1 MAENGSNLEE
11 AVDGEPVAM
20 KEWNVLVLGKTGVG
34 KSSLINALFGDSLDR
49 RATVCRGLAPCRQEP
64 LVCYRANIRR
74 RVRDEETRMLFKIY
88 DSRGFAE
95 NNSRLWDM
103 MLFNR
108 YFEELRIDQ
117 IDVIYLCIDINS
129 RFDDHAI
136 RFANLLARK
145 LNCDKYLIWAKCIIV
160 LTKANLIGLGDDEND
175 PDYLRTRTMELM
187 SDWRQT
193 FRHEL
198 VDNGIRAEIAP
209 VIPVCAAGTG
219 RRIDLPG
226 CSNWKEELLRT
237 TIDRC
242 DGPMIRNLKRILDE
256 QRKQN
261 FDSFDIAIHGLMAST
276 AAACVSR
283 SPPIGIVFG
292 LTVGM
297 LAAWGV
303 KKTKEETERLVG
315 ILAEWEEKKMEEK
328 TKQSMLNLSNNSTYN
343 Q

>member
-11 AVDGEPVAM
+11 AVDGEPLTM

-34 KSSLINALFGDSLDR
+34 KSSLINALFGDFLDR
-49 RATVCRGLAPCRQEP
+49 RAIVCHGLAPCRQEP
-64 LVCYRANIRR
+64 LVCHRANIRR
-74 RVRDEETRMLFKIY
+74 RVRDEETRILFKIY

-95 NNSRLWDM
+95 NDSRLWDM
-103 MLFNR
+103 VLFDR
-108 YFEELRIDQ
+108 YFKELRIDQ

-129 RFDDHAI
+129 KFDDHAI
-136 RFANLLARK
+136 RFADLLASE
-145 LNCDKYLIWAKCIIV
+145 LDCDKYLIWAKCIIV
-160 LTKANLIGLGDDEND
+160 LTKTNLIGLGDDEDD
-175 PDYLRTRTMELM
+175 PDILRTMKLM
-187 SDWRQT
+187 SDWGQT
-193 FRHEL
+193 FRRKL

-226 CSNWKEELLRT
+226 CSNWKEELLCT

-242 DGPMIRNLKRILDE
+242 DGPMIRKLKRILDE
-256 QRKQN
+256 QRKQRFN
-261 FDSFDIAIHGLMAST
+261 SFGIAIHGLMAST
-276 AAACVSR
+276 AAACASR
-283 SPPIGIVFG
+283 SLAIGIMSG

-297 LAAWGV
+297 LTAWEV
-303 KKTKEETERLVG
+303 KKGKEETERLVG
-315 ILAEWEEKKMEEK
+315 TLAEREEKKMEEK

>member
-11 AVDGEPVAM
+11 AVDGEPVAV

-49 RATVCRGLAPCRQEP
+49 RAIVCHGLAPCRQEP
-64 LVCYRANIRR
+64 LVCHKANIRR
-74 RVRDEETRMLFKIY
+74 RVRDEETRILFKIY
-88 DSRGFAE
+88 NSRGFAE
-95 NNSRLWDM
+95 NDSRLWDM
-103 MLFNR
+103 VLFNR
-108 YFEELRIDQ
+108 YFKELRIDQ

-136 RFANLLARK
+136 RFANLLASE
-145 LNCDKYLIWAKCIIV
+145 LDCNKYLIWAKCIIV

-175 PDYLRTRTMELM
+175 PDILRMRTIELM
-187 SDWRQT
+187 SDWGQT
-193 FRHEL
+193 FRHKL

-226 CSNWKEELLRT
+226 CSNWKEELLCT

-242 DGPMIRNLKRILDE
+242 DGPMIRELKRILDE
-256 QRKQN
+256 QRKQRFN
-261 FDSFDIAIHGLMAST
+261 SFGIAIHGLMAST
-276 AAACVSR
+276 AAACASR
-283 SPPIGIVFG
+283 SLAIGIMSG

-297 LAAWGV
+297 LTAWEV
-303 KKTKEETERLVG
+303 KKGEEETERLVG

>member
-1 MAENGSNLEE
+1 MAENSSNLEE
-11 AVDGEPVAM
+11 AVDGEPVAV

-49 RATVCRGLAPCRQEP
+49 RATVCHGLESCKQEP
-64 LVCYRANIRR
+64 LVCHRANIRH
-74 RVRDEETRMLFKIY
+74 RVGDEETCMLFKIY

-95 NNSRLWDM
+95 NNLSDM
-103 MLFNR
+103 MLFHR

-117 IDVIYLCIDINS
+117 IDVIYLCIDISS

-136 RFANLLARK
+136 RFANLLASR
-145 LNCDKYLIWAKCIIV
+145 LDCNKYLIWAKCVIV
-160 LTKANLIGLGDDEND
+160 LTKANLIGQGDDEDD
-175 PDYLRTRTMELM
+175 PDILRTRTMKLM
-187 SDWRQT
+187 SDWGQK
-193 FRHEL
+193 FRRKL
-198 VDNGIRAEIAP
+198 VKNGIRAEIAP
-209 VIPVCAAGTG
+209 VIPVCAAGTE

-226 CSNWKEELLRT
+226 CSNWKEELLCT

-242 DGPMIRNLKRILDE
+242 DGPMIRDLKRILDE

-261 FDSFDIAIHGLMAST
+261 FDSFGFAIHGLMAST

-283 SPPIGIVFG
+283 SLAIGIMSG

-297 LAAWGV
+297 LTAWEV
-303 KKTKEETERLVG
+303 KKGEEETERLVG
-315 ILAEWEEKKMEEK
+315 ILAKWEEKKMEEK

>member
-49 RATVCRGLAPCRQEP
+49 RAIVCHGLAPCRQEP
-64 LVCYRANIRR
+64 LVCHRANIRR
-74 RVRDEETRMLFKIY
+74 RVGDEETRILFKIY

-95 NNSRLWDM
+95 NDSRLWDM
-103 MLFNR
+103 MLFDR
-108 YFEELRIDQ
+108 YFKELRIDQ

-129 RFDDHAI
+129 RFDGHTI
-136 RFANLLARK
+136 RFAKLLASK
-145 LNCDKYLIWAKCIIV
+145 LDCDKYLIWAKCIIV
-160 LTKANLIGLGDDEND
+160 LTKANKIELGDDEND
-175 PDYLRTRTMELM
+175 PDILRTRIMELM
-187 SDWRQT
+187 SDWGQT
-193 FRHEL
+193 FRRKL

-219 RRIDLPG
+219 RCIDLPG
-226 CSNWKEELLRT
+226 CSNWKEELLCT

-242 DGPMIRNLKRILDE
+242 DGQIIRELKRILDE

-261 FDSFDIAIHGLMAST
+261 FDSFGFAIHGLMAGA

-283 SPPIGIVFG
+283 SLAIGIMSG

-297 LAAWGV
+297 LTAWEV
-303 KKTKEETERLVG
+303 
-315 ILAEWEEKKMEEK
+315 EK
-328 TKQSMLNLSNNSTYN
+328 TKKDTKRSILNLSNNSTN

>member
-1 MAENGSNLEE
+1 MGCLPKFSILVALSFWSFRMAKNGSNLEE
-11 AVDGEPVAM
+11 AVDGEPVTM

-49 RATVCRGLAPCRQEP
+49 RAIVCRGLEPCKQEP

-74 RVRDEETRMLFKIY
+74 RVRDEETRILFKIY

-95 NNSRLWDM
+95 NDSRLWDM
-103 MLFNR
+103 TLFNR
-108 YFEELRIDQ
+108 YFKELRIDQ

-129 RFDDHAI
+129 KFDDHAI
-136 RFANLLARK
+136 RFANLLASE
-145 LNCDKYLIWAKCIIV
+145 LDCDKYLIWAKCIIV
-160 LTKANLIGLGDDEND
+160 LTKANLIGQGDDESD
-175 PDYLRTRTMELM
+175 PDILRTRTIELM
-187 SDWRQT
+187 SDWGQT
-193 FRHEL
+193 FRRKL

-226 CSNWKEELLRT
+226 CSNWKEEFLRT

-242 DGPMIRNLKRILDE
+242 DGPMIRELKRILDE

-261 FDSFDIAIHGLMAST
+261 FDSFGFAIHGLMAGV

-283 SPPIGIVFG
+283 SLAIGIMSG
-292 LTVGM
+292 LTVGI
-297 LAAWGV
+297 LAAWEV
-303 KKTKEETERLVG
+303 
-315 ILAEWEEKKMEEK
+315 EK
-328 TKQSMLNLSNNSTYN
+328 TKKDTKRSILNLSNNSTN

>member
-11 AVDGEPVAM
+11 AVDGEPVAV

-74 RVRDEETRMLFKIY
+74 RVRDEETRILFKIY

-95 NNSRLWDM
+95 NDSRLWDM
-103 MLFNR
+103 VLFDR
-108 YFEELRIDQ
+108 YFKELRIDQ

-129 RFDDHAI
+129 KFDDHAI
-136 RFANLLARK
+136 RFADLLASE
-145 LNCDKYLIWAKCIIV
+145 LDCDKYLIWAKCIIV
-160 LTKANLIGLGDDEND
+160 LTKANLIGLGDDEDD
-175 PDYLRTRTMELM
+175 PDILRTMKLM
-187 SDWRQT
+187 SDWGQT
-193 FRHEL
+193 FRRKL
-198 VDNGIRAEIAP
+198 VDNGIRAEVAP

-226 CSNWKEELLRT
+226 CSNWKEELLCT

-242 DGPMIRNLKRILDE
+242 DGPMIRKLKRILDE
-256 QRKQN
+256 QRKQRFN
-261 FDSFDIAIHGLMAST
+261 SFGIAIHGLMAST
-276 AAACVSR
+276 AAACASR
-283 SPPIGIVFG
+283 SVAIGIMSG

-297 LAAWGV
+297 LTAWEV
-303 KKTKEETERLVG
+303 KKGKEETERLVG
-315 ILAEWEEKKMEEK
+315 TLAEWEEKKMEEK